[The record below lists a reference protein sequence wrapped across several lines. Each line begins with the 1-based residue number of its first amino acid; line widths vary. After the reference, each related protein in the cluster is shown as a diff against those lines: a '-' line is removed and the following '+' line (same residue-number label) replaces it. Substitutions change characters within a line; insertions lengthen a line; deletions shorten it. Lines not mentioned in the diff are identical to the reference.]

1 MATQQQPNS
10 INLTGS
16 WHFNLKEDLNT
27 NSGSNFVTLFNSY
40 KEEWELDVA
49 FYSAQ
54 IQSSST
60 ELTDWFNEVST
71 WLATNNVSDNI
82 AHLTSKV
89 SEVTPDMTESE
100 MDALDIVVPEIEE

>member
-10 INLTGS
+10 INLTKN
-16 WHFNLKEDLNT
+16 WHFNLKEDLNS
-27 NSGSNFVTLFNSY
+27 NSGANFATLFNSY

-54 IQSSST
+54 GEDSSN
-60 ELTDWFNEVST
+60 ELTDWFNEIST
-71 WLATNNVSDNI
+71 WLTTNNVSDNI

-89 SEVTPDMTESE
+89 SEVTPGMTEAE
-100 MDALDIVVPEIEE
+100 MDALDIEVVEIEE